1 MSRIIYKPTCSNCGA
16 VLDCDVSYTEERTLD
31 GRIIMPTSEISPCAC
46 PNCGEFFEEIIIP
59 NYRKTWNFST
69 DISVN

>member
-1 MSRIIYKPTCSNCGA
+1 MSRIIYKPTCSNCGE
-16 VLDCDVSYTEERTLD
+16 VLDCDVSYTEERTRE

-46 PNCGEFFEEIIIP
+46 PNCREFFDGIIIP
-59 NYRKTWNFST
+59 NYRKNWDFST